1 MRIAVAGS
9 SGLIGNALVNSLRAA
24 GHTVTR
30 LVRREAR
37 ADDEFSWDPE
47 TIGVPPESLDGVEA
61 VVSLGGVGV
70 GDGRWTGR
78 FKQELR
84 DSRITPTELLA
95 EAVRDLGIPTF
106 VSASATGY
114 YGNTGG
120 HAAVETDGPG
130 IFRRVA
136 FIQRVNTTG
145 GTAPAAP
152 GTTVGEEARVPY
164 TAEYY
169 FYRAAH

>member
-95 EAVRDLGIPTF
+95 EQHAHVFGPAGLDTTPERAREIGEAGRARILEEHTYERRGAELDRLLRD
-106 VSASATGY
+106 VMSAKRERSA
-114 YGNTGG
+114 
-120 HAAVETDGPG
+120 A
-130 IFRRVA
+130 
-136 FIQRVNTTG
+136 
-145 GTAPAAP
+145 
-152 GTTVGEEARVPY
+152 
-164 TAEYY
+164 
-169 FYRAAH
+169 

>member
-95 EAVRDLGIPTF
+95 EAVRDLGANPPMLGELL
-106 VSASATGY
+106 AQRL
-114 YGNTGG
+114 N
-120 HAAVETDGPG
+120 AAHL
-130 IFRRVA
+130 
-136 FIQRVNTTG
+136 FIQQSDL
-145 GTAPAAP
+145 
-152 GTTVGEEARVPY
+152 
-164 TAEYY
+164 
-169 FYRAAH
+169 RAQEIHHAQ